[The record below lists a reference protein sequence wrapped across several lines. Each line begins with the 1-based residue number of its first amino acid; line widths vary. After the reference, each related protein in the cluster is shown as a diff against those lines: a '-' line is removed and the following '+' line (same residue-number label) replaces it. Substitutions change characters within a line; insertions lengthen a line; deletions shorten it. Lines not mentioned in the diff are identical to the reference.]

1 MKEDIDMLKS
11 IASRITLGQRLD
23 REDADS
29 LLRIAER
36 MGVNAER
43 RNANTPPCKDESQ
56 ILRRLHWF
64 RYSWAASTMDQI
76 IADAAIDE
84 IRRMDRRLKE
94 MEARER
100 FNIEKELYDGQG

>member
-1 MKEDIDMLKS
+1 MLKS
-11 IASRITLGQRLD
+11 IASRIALGQRLEH
-23 REDADS
+23 EDAES

-43 RNANTPPCKDESQ
+43 GSSAPPPCKDESH

-64 RYSWAASTMDQI
+64 RYSWASSTMDQI

-84 IRRMDRRLKE
+84 IRRMDRRMRE
-94 MEARER
+94 MESRER
-100 FNIEKELYDGQG
+100 TGIEKEACDGQR